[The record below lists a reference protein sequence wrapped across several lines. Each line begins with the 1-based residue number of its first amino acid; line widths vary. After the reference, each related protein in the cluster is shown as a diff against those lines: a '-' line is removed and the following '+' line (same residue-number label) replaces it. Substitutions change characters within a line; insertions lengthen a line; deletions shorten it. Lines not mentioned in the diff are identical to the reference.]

1 MIVWIAF
8 SGNAVGAFAGFALEG
23 TILTVRLL
31 IYYNSTAEQREN
43 SWGITPEK
51 YKEEMLKCGCASLG
65 GFVTTAVALKIA
77 AFLSITCI
85 PSPIIAIAF
94 GFIGYVAVRW
104 LSNLVF
110 DQYRYR

>member
-1 MIVWIAF
+1 
-8 SGNAVGAFAGFALEG
+8 
-23 TILTVRLL
+23 
-31 IYYNSTAEQREN
+31 
-43 SWGITPEK
+43 
-51 YKEEMLKCGCASLG
+51 LG